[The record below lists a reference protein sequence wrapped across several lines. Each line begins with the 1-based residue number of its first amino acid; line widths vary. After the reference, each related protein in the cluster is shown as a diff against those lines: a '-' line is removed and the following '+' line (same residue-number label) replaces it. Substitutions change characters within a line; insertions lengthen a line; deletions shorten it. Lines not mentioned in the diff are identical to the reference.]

1 MDSQSER
8 IVKINRVV
16 VGCQWGD
23 EGKGKV
29 VDILSR
35 EADIVARFQ
44 GGNNAGH
51 TIVAEGRTYKLRLIP
66 SGIIHPG
73 KICLIGNGVVLD
85 PFVFIDELKMLTD
98 VGIDYH
104 DRIFISAA
112 TNLIMPYHR
121 ALDGFEES
129 RRENKG
135 IGTTRRGIGPAYQ
148 DKVKRTGVR
157 LADMFDTDRLRNII
171 ETNCLNKKHSLDQLS
186 GELQVDCDKLMSQ
199 LADMQD
205 VFRPMMVDASLM
217 LHDAA
222 KGGAAI
228 LYEGAQGAMLDVD
241 LGTYPYCTSSNTTA
255 GGALTG
261 LGVGPGMIDEVVGIV
276 KAYTTR
282 VGEGPFPT
290 ELDDADGKNLQKVGS
305 EFGTVTGRAR
315 RCGWLDLVLLKHS
328 CRINGVNKV
337 AITKLDVLDGFE
349 TIKVAVAYKM
359 GDKVLDNL
367 PVDMRRLEDCKPIYK
382 TFEGWQTS
390 TVGVTSF
397 TELPQKAREYVGFIC
412 RELNVEMLLL
422 STGPAREQTVM
433 V

>member
-1 MDSQSER
+1 MDSQNQR
-8 IVKINRVV
+8 IVKKNRVV

-29 VDILSR
+29 VDLLSR

-51 TIVAEGRTYKLRLIP
+51 TIVAEGKTYKLRLIP

-85 PFVFIDELKMLTD
+85 PFVFLEELKMLSE
-98 VGIDYH
+98 VGIKFH

-112 TNLIMPYHR
+112 TNLIMPYHC
-121 ALDGFEES
+121 ALDGFEEA
-129 RRENKG
+129 RRDKKG
-135 IGTTRRGIGPAYQ
+135 IGTTGRGIGPAYQ
-148 DKVKRTGVR
+148 DKVKRTGIR
-157 LADMFDTDRLRNII
+157 LADLFDTDRLRQKI
-171 ETNCLNKKHSLDQLS
+171 ETNCRNKKYMLDQLPS
-186 GELQVDCDKLMSQ
+186 ETQIDCNKLVGQLTDLQDI
-199 LADMQD
+199 
-205 VFRPMMVDASLM
+205 FRPMMVDASLM

-222 KGGAAI
+222 QGGAAI

-261 LGVGPGMIDEVVGIV
+261 LGIGPGMIDEVVGIV

-290 ELDDADGKNLQKVGS
+290 ELDDAVGNNLQQAGS
-305 EFGTVTGRAR
+305 EFGTVTGRPR

-367 PVDMRRLEDCKPIYK
+367 PVDMRQIENCKPIYK
-382 TFEGWQTS
+382 TFEGWQAS

-397 TELPQKAREYVGFIC
+397 TDLPQKAREYVGFIC